1 MKYYL
6 IPSLLAEQL
15 NLTEFRKGGENGYI
29 VTAGDLA
36 AFGLERAIASGSVE
50 GSEKQAKEYI
60 NKLK

>member
-6 IPSLLAEQL
+6 VPSLLAEQL
-15 NLTEFRKGGENGYI
+15 NLTEFRMGGEEGFI

-36 AFGLERAIASGSVE
+36 AFGVERAIENGATE
-50 GSEKQAKEYI
+50 ITEQQAKEYI

>member
-6 IPSLLAEQL
+6 VPSLLAEQL
-15 NLTEFRKGGENGYI
+15 NLTEFRKGGEEGFI

-36 AFGLERAIASGSVE
+36 AFGVERAIANGTIE
-50 GSEKQAKEYI
+50 ITEQQAKEYI